1 MRLWCTTTTQAW
13 DWTPRPY
20 FGVWFLIAA
29 IVIAYVRAVRRS
41 DEPRKPRQSLWFG
54 LGVAALWA
62 ASDWPIGPL
71 GAGYLAWVHMAQF
84 MLFTMVAAPLLLLG
98 TPEWMARS
106 VLQKLR
112 AYTLVRTLVHPVAA
126 AVLFNVLLI
135 ATHAPF
141 TVDRL
146 RTTQTGSFVLD
157 MAWLVMGLALW
168 TPVIG
173 PLPEFIVKSVP
184 LRATYLFLASSV
196 FAMIPGGFVTF
207 SETAL
212 YEIYREAPRVGLS
225 PVEDQ
230 QAAGVLMKVG
240 NLPIVWTVISVVYFR
255 WLNAQM
261 RIDRERT
268 KRRHLPDRV
277 NPSPT

>member
-1 MRLWCTTTTQAW
+1 
-13 DWTPRPY
+13 
-20 FGVWFLIAA
+20 
-29 IVIAYVRAVRRS
+29 
-41 DEPRKPRQSLWFG
+41 
-54 LGVAALWA
+54 
-62 ASDWPIGPL
+62 
-71 GAGYLAWVHMAQF
+71 
-84 MLFTMVAAPLLLLG
+84 MVAAPLLLMG

-168 TPVIG
+168 TPVFG
-173 PLPEFIVKSVP
+173 PLAELLIRSVP
-184 LRATYLFLASSV
+184 LRATYLVLASSV
-196 FAMIPGGFVTF
+196 FAMLAGGFVTF
-207 SETAL
+207 AETAL

-240 NLPIVWTVISVVYFR
+240 N
-255 WLNAQM
+255 
-261 RIDRERT
+261 
-268 KRRHLPDRV
+268 
-277 NPSPT
+277 